1 MLRSNVAETIAQV
14 VLLVA
19 ALGSLVAAFA
29 TFRKGK
35 TEAVAAAAAL
45 EAAREDRK
53 SETSKLIDEK
63 IKAELE
69 RLYAQ
74 VEDQGRTIEKQ
85 GETIVTQGETIA
97 TQGETIRDQAERL
110 ERVERA
116 ELDGRRANGAIK
128 RAVQRWWDRIR
139 SWDHAGRPGTIPIPS
154 DEDVRLLE
162 LELAPALEAVS
173 PVDPD
178 IAV

>member
-1 MLRSNVAETIAQV
+1 MPRPNVVETIAQI

-19 ALGSLVAAFA
+19 ALISLVAAFT

-35 TEAVAAAAAL
+35 TEAVNAAAAL

-63 IKAELE
+63 IASELD

-85 GETIVTQGETIA
+85 GV
-97 TQGETIRDQAERL
+97 TIRELGDKL
-110 ERVERA
+110 ERVEQA

-154 DEDVRLLE
+154 DEDARLLE

>member
-1 MLRSNVAETIAQV
+1 MSRQNVLEAIAQI

-19 ALGSLVAAFA
+19 ALGSLIAALS

-35 TEAVAAAAAL
+35 AESVQAAAAL

-53 SETSKLIDEK
+53 AETSKLIDEK
-63 IKAELE
+63 IKAELD

-74 VEDQGRTIEKQ
+74 VEDQGRTI
-85 GETIVTQGETIA
+85 TAQGETIA

-154 DEDVRLLE
+154 DEDARLLE
-162 LELAPALEAVS
+162 LELAPAVEAVS

>member
-1 MLRSNVAETIAQV
+1 MPRPNVVETIASV
-14 VLLVA
+14 VLLLG
-19 ALGSLVAAFA
+19 ALGSLIAAFT

-35 TEAVAAAAAL
+35 SEAVAAAAAL

-63 IKAELE
+63 IASELE

-85 GETIVTQGETIA
+85 GETIRELG
-97 TQGETIRDQAERL
+97 DKL

-116 ELDGRRANGAIK
+116 ESEGRRANGAIK

-154 DEDVRLLE
+154 DEDARLLE
-162 LELAPALEAVS
+162 LELAPAIEAVS

>member
-1 MLRSNVAETIAQV
+1 VVETIASV
-14 VLLVA
+14 VLL
-19 ALGSLVAAFA
+19 LGSLASLIAAFS

-35 TEAVAAAAAL
+35 TEAVQAAAAL
-45 EAAREDRK
+45 EAAREDRR

-63 IKAELE
+63 IKAELD

-74 VEDQGRTIEKQ
+74 VEDQGRTIA
-85 GETIVTQGETIA
+85 TQGETIA

-139 SWDHAGRPGTIPIPS
+139 IWDHAGRPGTIPIPS
-154 DEDVRLLE
+154 DEDARLLE
-162 LELAPALEAVS
+162 LELEPAIEAVS